1 VKKGIFAGVSC
12 SPDSYTLISFIQTVK
27 LQGGEKKMEKRPSV
41 LRALEAKDPGFFK
54 LVTDVMKAA
63 TSEGALDTMTK
74 TLISLA
80 LDAAGG
86 HAEGVKGIAE
96 RARKMGISEME
107 IAETVRLAFLVGGF
121 PGLVT
126 GLNAFPE

>member
-1 VKKGIFAGVSC
+1 
-12 SPDSYTLISFIQTVK
+12 
-27 LQGGEKKMEKRPSV
+27 MEKRPSV
-41 LRALEAKDPGFFK
+41 LRALEEKDPEFFK

-63 TSEGALDTMTK
+63 TSEGALDAKTK

-86 HAEGVKGIAE
+86 HVEGVKGIAE

-126 GLNAFPE
+126 GLNAFPEI